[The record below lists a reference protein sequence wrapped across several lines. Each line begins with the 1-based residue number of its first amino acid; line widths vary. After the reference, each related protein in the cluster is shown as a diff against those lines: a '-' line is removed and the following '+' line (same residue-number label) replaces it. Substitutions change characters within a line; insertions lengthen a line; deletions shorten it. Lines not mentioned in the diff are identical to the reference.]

1 MNDNLIT
8 VSIVTQAGEVTHVYR
23 NLPKD
28 TDLAIFQQD
37 GVYTVVG
44 SPLNLSY
51 WDFDLHQFVSIG
63 EAPSPHHIFDYAF
76 KQWVDP
82 RTLDEIKSQK
92 WQELK
97 KQRTQIE
104 FGGFIFEGGLYD
116 SDEISQGRIMG
127 AALAGMDQVWT
138 LKDNST
144 RLLTAAQ
151 LVELYAAMAQH
162 VAQCHERGRI
172 ARAAIEAAQTKE
184 EVEAVTL

>member
-1 MNDNLIT
+1 MIRYLLNQNGSIISSISGVNDLIDLNT
-8 VSIVTQAGEVTHVYR
+8 PSNAVYVDDV
-23 NLPKD
+23 NPASM
-28 TDLAIFQQD
+28 TD
-37 GVYTVVG
+37 
-44 SPLNLSY
+44 Y

-63 EAPSPHHIFDYAF
+63 DPPSSHHIFDYAF

-82 RTLDEIKSQK
+82 RTLNEIKNQK
-92 WQELK
+92 WQEIK
-97 KQRTQIE
+97 KQRTQLE